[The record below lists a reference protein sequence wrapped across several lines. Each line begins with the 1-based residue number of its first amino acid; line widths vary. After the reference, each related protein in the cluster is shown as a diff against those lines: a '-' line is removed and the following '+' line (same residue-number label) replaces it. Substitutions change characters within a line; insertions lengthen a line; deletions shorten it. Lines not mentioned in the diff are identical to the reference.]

1 MRLIQGF
8 FFILYEITNKRCV
21 FYVVIKIES
30 GGDFWQ
36 IKENHLLFFVCF
48 VLFFLHI
55 ITKILTFSFSPSAS
69 PRAYPVPRLSFSSKP
84 HTVVFFFFF
93 FFWTNR
99 EAVLDEM
106 SQCSWGAGHLPAAH
120 SDGTDG
126 SASRML
132 LGVNCAPRAKLKL
145 TLSVKGSAN
154 HRSIGRSEK
163 CTGDDSIAQDGSSV

>member
-1 MRLIQGF
+1 MRLIQGFFF

-36 IKENHLLFFVCF
+36 IKENHLLFFC
-48 VLFFLHI
+48 LFFLHI
-55 ITKILTFSFSPSAS
+55 ITKILTFSLSPSAS

-145 TLSVKGSAN
+145 TLSAKGSAN

>member
-1 MRLIQGF
+1 MCFLCGHKNWVWWWFLADKRESFTFFLFVLFCF
-8 FFILYEITNKRCV
+8 FFILSPKSWPSL
-21 FYVVIKIES
+21 FLP
-30 GGDFWQ
+30 Q
-36 IKENHLLFFVCF
+36 LHLVRIPCP
-48 VLFFLHI
+48 V
-55 ITKILTFSFSPSAS
+55 SPSA
-69 PRAYPVPRLSFSSKP
+69 LNLTLWF
-84 HTVVFFFFF
+84 FFFFF

-145 TLSVKGSAN
+145 TLSAKGSAN